1 MSIFKSMEISSSG
14 LSVERMRLDTVS
26 SNIANASTTK
36 TEDGEVY
43 RKKTVTFKEKFKNQ
57 VDEMGKSSVVSSGVE
72 INKIEESTDEYKIVY
87 EPTHPDADENG
98 FVTYPNVDL
107 LQEMVDMMSA
117 TRAYEANVTAFNAS
131 KSMLLKALE
140 IGR

>member
-14 LSVERMRLDTVS
+14 LSVERMRLDIVS

-43 RKKTVTFKEKFKNQ
+43 RKKTVTFKEKFKNE
-57 VDEMGKSSVVSSGVE
+57 VNETGKSGVTSSGVE
-72 INKIEESTDEYKIVY
+72 INKIEESTDEFKIVY

-98 FVTYPNVDL
+98 FVTYPDVDI
-107 LQEMVDMMSA
+107 LQEMVDMMAA